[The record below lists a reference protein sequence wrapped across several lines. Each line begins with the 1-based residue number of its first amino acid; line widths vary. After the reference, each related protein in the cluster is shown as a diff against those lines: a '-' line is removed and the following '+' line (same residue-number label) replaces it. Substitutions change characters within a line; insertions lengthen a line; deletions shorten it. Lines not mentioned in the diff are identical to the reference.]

1 MSLRDAPP
9 NTETLHKLGLSVS
22 DELRVDSTW
31 LPSGNQLTRWVFPP
45 SGIVTGW
52 VSPLYSARRKVL
64 FQPVKAR
71 YLPSGEMAALKTGSF
86 SGLAVNRRSVKRTA
100 AAERCPACQP
110 AMMPASKRTTAAR
123 PTRQEAPACGRG
135 AFSRAAPLTG
145 TSKR

>member
-1 MSLRDAPP
+1 MSLRDAPLK
-9 NTETLHKLGLSVS
+9 TETLHKLGFSVA
-22 DELRVDSTW
+22 DELRVASTW

-52 VSPLYSARRKVL
+52 VSPVSTARRKIPVL
-64 FQPVKAR
+64 PAKAR

-123 PTRQEAPACGRG
+123 PTRKKGRHAEG
-135 AFSRAAPLTG
+135 ERFHGRLH
-145 TSKR
+145 